1 LHLFYIIR
9 EFKTILGY
17 YFLSP
22 ELAGSFN
29 TAGLD
34 KVLRYFQ
41 SVFIEGKFYT
51 LFSLLS
57 SIGMVIE
64 YQSFKHD
71 ISVFNHYMRKRLTVL
86 LLIGIFHFW
95 VLWFGDILTIYALL
109 GLLVLYVF
117 HWSSKTLL
125 IVGIGFI
132 LLPIAHTWFMGAT
145 GFNFDP
151 LLEFFAQRMESLGIP
166 AGNLLKQ
173 LLYRQQTESFGLYV
187 ATKFYDPVVR
197 IAHVS
202 AEGRLYRVFEGE
214 LRVVIFYSSN
224 FY

>member
-1 LHLFYIIR
+1 MHLFYIIR

-86 LLIGIFHFW
+86 LLIGIFHFS
-95 VLWFGDILTIYALL
+95 F
-109 GLLVLYVF
+109 
-117 HWSSKTLL
+117 
-125 IVGIGFI
+125 
-132 LLPIAHTWFMGAT
+132 
-145 GFNFDP
+145 
-151 LLEFFAQRMESLGIP
+151 LGI
-166 AGNLLKQ
+166 
-173 LLYRQQTESFGLYV
+173 
-187 ATKFYDPVVR
+187 VVR
-197 IAHVS
+197 RYTHYLCLTGLVGAICISLVIKNTADCRY
-202 AEGRLYRVFEGE
+202 RLY
-214 LRVVIFYSSN
+214 
-224 FY
+224 